1 MVGDLKYVDVNIMDS
16 CCVGGNVL
24 SLGFSS
30 RLGELV
36 VSHLELSESF
46 DSLQIVV

>member
-16 CCVGGNVL
+16 CCVGGSVL
-24 SLGFSS
+24 WDFPS

>member
-1 MVGDLKYVDVNIMDS
+1 MLVGAFFLWD
-16 CCVGGNVL
+16 
-24 SLGFSS
+24 FPS